1 MVNQS
6 TLTLE
11 YSSYGNEII
20 ICTIFINK
28 ILAEKVSIYYSIYLL
43 QHQP

>member
-6 TLTLE
+6 ILTLE
-11 YSSYGNEII
+11 YNSYGNEII

-28 ILAEKVSIYYSIYLL
+28 MLGKKGSIYSSIYLL